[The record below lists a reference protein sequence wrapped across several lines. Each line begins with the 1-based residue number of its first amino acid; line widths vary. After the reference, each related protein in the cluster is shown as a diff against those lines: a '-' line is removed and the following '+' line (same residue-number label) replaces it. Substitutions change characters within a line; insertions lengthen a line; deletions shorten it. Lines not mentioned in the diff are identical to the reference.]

1 MDKRRGPREVRRLR
15 GVEVEDE
22 SLRLLEE
29 RIAREAIVP
38 APDVL
43 RVDMFLNHLIDT
55 RLLDTMGREFARLFE
70 AERGQITKILTVEAS
85 GIAIACAAAAYMQV
99 PVLFAKK
106 GAGSRTLD
114 SETYSAVI
122 RSFTKDSL
130 ANVSVAKRFLS
141 KEDRVL
147 IIDDFLANGAA
158 VRGLREIIAQA
169 GAQLLGVG
177 IAIEKGFQPGG
188 EQLRSEGV
196 HLESLAIVEGMDP
209 LRFRG

>member
-1 MDKRRGPREVRRLR
+1 VRWKAEDKI
-15 GVEVEDE
+15 
-22 SLRLLEE
+22 LRLLEE
-29 RIAREAIVP
+29 RIAREAMVP

-55 RLLDTMGREFARLFE
+55 RLLDAMGREFDRLFE
-70 AERGQITKILTVEAS
+70 AERGRITKILTVEAS
-85 GIAIACAAAAYMQV
+85 GIAIACAAAAYMKAASGGMV

-106 GAGSRTLD
+106 GVCSRTLD

-130 ANVSVAKRFLS
+130 ANISIAKRFLNA
-141 KEDRVL
+141 EDKVL

-158 VRGLREIIAQA
+158 VRGLREIIGQA
-169 GAQLLGVG
+169 GAELLGVG

-196 HLESLAIVEGMDP
+196 HLESLAIVESMEP
-209 LRFRG
+209 LRFRN

>member
-1 MDKRRGPREVRRLR
+1 MVL
-15 GVEVEDE
+15 
-22 SLRLLEE
+22 
-29 RIAREAIVP
+29 

-55 RLLDTMGREFARLFE
+55 ALLDAMGREFYRLFA
-70 AERGQITKILTVEAS
+70 AERGRITKILTVEAS
-85 GIAIACAAAAYMQV
+85 GIAIACAAAAYLET

-106 GAGSRTLD
+106 GMGNKTLD

-130 ANVSVAKRFLS
+130 TNVSVAKRFLRAD
-141 KEDRVL
+141 DRVL

-158 VRGLREIIAQA
+158 VRGLREILAQA

-177 IAIEKGFQPGG
+177 VAIEKGFQPGG
-188 EQLRSEGV
+188 AQLRGEGI
-196 HLESLAIVEGMDP
+196 HLESLAIVDRMEP
-209 LRFRG
+209 LKFREQN

>member
-1 MDKRRGPREVRRLR
+1 M
-15 GVEVEDE
+15 
-22 SLRLLEE
+22 RLLEE
-29 RIAREAIVP
+29 RIAREALVP

-55 RLLDTMGREFARLFE
+55 RLLDAMGREFYRLLE
-70 AERGQITKILTVEAS
+70 AERGRITKVLTVEAS
-85 GIAIACAAAAYMQV
+85 GIAIACAAANYFKT

-106 GAGSRTLD
+106 GAPNKTLD

-130 ANVSVAKRFLS
+130 TNISIAKRFLGE
-141 KEDRVL
+141 EDKVL

-177 IAIEKGFQPGG
+177 VAIEKGFQPGG
-188 EQLRSEGV
+188 AQLREEGV
-196 HLESLAIVEGMDP
+196 HLESLAIVEGMEP
-209 LRFRG
+209 LRFRAQNNILYREEYK

>member
-1 MDKRRGPREVRRLR
+1 M
-15 GVEVEDE
+15 
-22 SLRLLEE
+22 RLLEE
-29 RIAREAIVP
+29 RIAREALVLG
-38 APDVL
+38 PDVL

-55 RLLDTMGREFARLFE
+55 ALLDAMGREFYRLF
-70 AERGQITKILTVEAS
+70 AAQRGRVTKILTVEAS
-85 GIAIACAAAAYMQV
+85 GIAIACAAAARFGV

-106 GAGSRTLD
+106 GVSNKTLD
-114 SETYSAVI
+114 SETYAAVI

-130 ANVSVAKRFLS
+130 TNISVAKKFLGPQD
-141 KEDRVL
+141 KVL

-177 IAIEKGFQPGG
+177 VAIEKGFQPGG

>member
-1 MDKRRGPREVRRLR
+1 MERARE
-15 GVEVEDE
+15 GVEVA
-22 SLRLLEE
+22 LRLLEE

-55 RLLDTMGREFARLFE
+55 RLLDAMGREFYRLFE
-70 AERGQITKILTVEAS
+70 AERGRITKILTVEAS
-85 GIAIACAAAAYMQV
+85 GIAIACAAAAHFNV

-106 GAGSRTLD
+106 GVTNKTLD
-114 SETYSAVI
+114 NETWSAVV

-130 ANVSVAKRFLS
+130 TNITVARRFLRAG
-141 KEDRVL
+141 DRVL
-147 IIDDFLANGAA
+147 ILDDFLANGAA

-177 IAIEKGFQPGG
+177 VAIEKGFQPGG
-188 EQLRSEGV
+188 EGLRAEGI
-196 HLESLAIVEGMDP
+196 HLESLTIVESMEP
-209 LRFRG
+209 LTFRAQN

>member
-1 MDKRRGPREVRRLR
+1 MWRE
-15 GVEVEDE
+15 DTH
-22 SLRLLEE
+22 LRLLEE
-29 RIAREAIVP
+29 RIAREAMVL

-55 RLLDTMGREFARLFE
+55 RLLDAMGREFYRLFE
-70 AERGQITKILTVEAS
+70 AERGRVTKILTVEAS
-85 GIAIACAAAAYMQV
+85 GIAIACAAAGYFGRTAGATA

-106 GAGSRTLD
+106 GVSNKTLD
-114 SETYSAVI
+114 RETYSAVI

-130 ANVSVAKRFLS
+130 TNVSVAKRFLS
-141 KEDRVL
+141 AEDNVL

-169 GAQLLGVG
+169 GARLLGVG

-188 EQLRSEGV
+188 AELRNEGV
-196 HLESLAIVEGMDP
+196 HLESLAIVDSMEP
-209 LRFRG
+209 LKFREQY

>member
-1 MDKRRGPREVRRLR
+1 M
-15 GVEVEDE
+15 
-22 SLRLLEE
+22 RLLEE
-29 RIAREAIVP
+29 RIAREATVL

-55 RLLDTMGREFARLFE
+55 ALLDAMGREFYRLFE
-70 AERGQITKILTVEAS
+70 AERGRITKILTVEAS
-85 GIAIACAAAAYMQV
+85 GIAIACAAAAYFKGATGAMV

-106 GAGSRTLD
+106 GVISRTLD
-114 SETYSAVI
+114 SETYAAVI

-130 ANVSVAKRFLS
+130 TNVSVAKRFLS
-141 KEDRVL
+141 TEDNIL

-188 EQLRSEGV
+188 AELRAEGV
-196 HLESLAIVEGMDP
+196 HLESLAIVERMEP
-209 LRFRG
+209 LQFREQN

>member
-1 MDKRRGPREVRRLR
+1 MGRE
-15 GVEVEDE
+15 DTH
-22 SLRLLEE
+22 LRLLEE
-29 RIAREAIVP
+29 RIAREALMP

-55 RLLDTMGREFARLFE
+55 RLLDAMGREFYRLFE
-70 AERGQITKILTVEAS
+70 AERGRVTKILTVEAS
-85 GIAIACAAAAYMQV
+85 GIAIACAAAVYFKTS
-99 PVLFAKK
+99 VLFAKK
-106 GAGSRTLD
+106 GVSNKTLD

-130 ANVSVAKRFLS
+130 TNVSVAKRFLS
-141 KEDRVL
+141 AEDNVL

-169 GAQLLGVG
+169 GARLLGVG

-188 EQLRSEGV
+188 AELRNDGV
-196 HLESLAIVEGMDP
+196 HLESLAIVDSMDP
-209 LRFRG
+209 LKFREQN

>member
-1 MDKRRGPREVRRLR
+1 MH
-15 GVEVEDE
+15 
-22 SLRLLEE
+22 LRLLEE
-29 RIAREAIVP
+29 RIAREAMAP

-55 RLLDTMGREFARLFE
+55 ELLDAMGREFYRLFE
-70 AERGQITKILTVEAS
+70 AERGSVTKILTVEAS
-85 GIAIACAAAAYMQV
+85 GIAIACAAAAYFV
-99 PVLFAKK
+99 GADGARCPVLFAKK
-106 GAGSRTLD
+106 GVISRTLD
-114 SETYSAVI
+114 SETWSAVI

-130 ANVSVAKRFLS
+130 TNVSVAKRFLRPG
-141 KEDRVL
+141 DRVL

-188 EQLRSEGV
+188 ADLRREGI
-196 HLESLAIVEGMDP
+196 HLESLAIVESLMP
-209 LRFRG
+209 LKFREQSL

>member
-1 MDKRRGPREVRRLR
+1 
-15 GVEVEDE
+15 
-22 SLRLLEE
+22 LRLLEE
-29 RIAREAIVP
+29 RIAREAIVL

-55 RLLDTMGREFARLFE
+55 ALLDAMGREFYRLFA
-70 AERGQITKILTVEAS
+70 AERGRITKILTVEAS
-85 GIAIACAAAAYMQV
+85 GIAIACAAAVYFEI

-106 GAGSRTLD
+106 GVGNKTLD

-130 ANVSVAKRFLS
+130 TNVSVAKRFLCAR
-141 KEDRVL
+141 DRVL

-177 IAIEKGFQPGG
+177 VAIEKGFQPGG
-188 EQLRSEGV
+188 AQLRREGV
-196 HLESLAIVEGMDP
+196 HLESLAIVEGMEP
-209 LRFRG
+209 LRFREQN

>member
-1 MDKRRGPREVRRLR
+1 MWRE
-15 GVEVEDE
+15 DTH
-22 SLRLLEE
+22 LRLLEE
-29 RIAREAIVP
+29 RIAREALVP

-55 RLLDTMGREFARLFE
+55 QLLDAMGREFYRLFE
-70 AERGQITKILTVEAS
+70 AERGQVTKILTVEAS
-85 GIAIACAAAAYMQV
+85 GIAIACAAAAYFGCAAGATA

-106 GAGSRTLD
+106 GVSNKTLD
-114 SETYSAVI
+114 RETYSAVI

-130 ANVSVAKRFLS
+130 TNVSVAKRFLRA
-141 KEDRVL
+141 EDKIL

-188 EQLRSEGV
+188 AELRAEGI
-196 HLESLAIVEGMDP
+196 HLESLAIVESMDP
-209 LRFRG
+209 LKFREQN